1 MNAVFTEAYNIIFS
15 IFIKFGKWLFDSA
28 VLGGGISLG
37 YIFVSV
43 LVCGFLISS
52 LLRVPSSAPTYKV
65 RKEREK

>member
-1 MNAVFTEAYNIIFS
+1 MNAVFTQAYNIIFS

-43 LVCGFLISS
+43 LVCGILISS
-52 LLRVPSSAPTYKV
+52 LLRVPNSAPTYRKV
-65 RKEREK
+65 RDK